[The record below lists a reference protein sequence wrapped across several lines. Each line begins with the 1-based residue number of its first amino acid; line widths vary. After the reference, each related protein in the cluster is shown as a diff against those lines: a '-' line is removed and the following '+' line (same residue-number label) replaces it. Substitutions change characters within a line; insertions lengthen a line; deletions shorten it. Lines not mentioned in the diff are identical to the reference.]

1 MRTLVALVRTAAL
14 VAVLASVPGSA
25 RAQDDAPAAPSAQPS
40 ANELVRIGGP
50 LRAKTTPGGTAEV
63 RIPLTVLDGWHIN
76 AHRPNEEF
84 LVATS
89 LHLASAPGVRVNVK
103 RYPDAKQVKLSFS
116 ETPLAVYEGD
126 AEIQVQLQVD
136 PTAGGGTQTLA
147 GSLRFQACNDQ
158 VCLPPAAVPV
168 RIDLTV
174 EGAAP
179 AIDPA
184 PPTTVLLP
192 TPDSAA
198 ALAPSGAPGDSV
210 PAGTDAAGFSTGPPP
225 DGGAGAAAALGGG
238 NLVGGWFEERGA
250 FLAFLLI
257 FLMGL
262 ALNLTPCVY
271 PMMGV
276 TVSLFGGGVTGSPGS
291 GLTGGGGDGGGT
303 GATGASAS
311 RGGNLRALPRAI
323 VYVLG
328 IALMYSTLGV
338 IAAMTGG
345 LFGGWLASP
354 WVLGAIGL
362 LLLGMAL
369 SMFGLYELQA
379 PSGLLTKLGGATGA
393 GYVGTFLAGLLVG
406 VFAAPCIGPP
416 IIALLAH
423 VGAKGDPVFGFQA
436 FFVLSLGLGLPYL
449 VLAVFSGL
457 MAKLPRAGSW
467 MDWVKHLFG
476 VILLGVAAFYL
487 TLAIAPSKV
496 GWVVPAALVL
506 GGIYLGFLEP
516 TGRDR
521 AGFRRFK
528 WAVGVFAIVAA
539 SMIAFRPAARAVEWA
554 PFDEAALARAT
565 AEGRPVL
572 LDFSAE
578 WCVPCHE
585 LDEFTFTD
593 PDVVRA
599 TADFVRMKVDLTRF
613 DAPESRALRARYA
626 IAGVPT
632 IVFLAPDGREVAEAR
647 VVGFLKPDPFLER
660 VKRATGA
667 IVPASR

>member
-1 MRTLVALVRTAAL
+1 VRVAE
-14 VAVLASVPGSA
+14 
-25 RAQDDAPAAPSAQPS
+25 AAP
-40 ANELVRIGGP
+40 VRGARGSVVEATISF
-50 LRAKTTPGGTAEV
+50 
-63 RIPLTVLDGWHIN
+63 TVLDGWHIN
-76 AHRPNEEF
+76 AHRPNEDF
-84 LVATS
+84 LVPTGLTLQGTAGIV
-89 LHLASAPGVRVNVK
+89 PGTP
-103 RYPDAKQVKLSFS
+103 RYPDAKQVQLSFS
-116 ETPLAVYEGD
+116 ETPLAVYEENAAIVVPLTID
-126 AEIQVQLQVD
+126 AAAAEGPRTLR
-136 PTAGGGTQTLA
+136 GT
-147 GSLRFQACNDQ
+147 LRFQACNDQ
-158 VCLPPAAVPV
+158 VCLPPALVPV
-168 RIDLTV
+168 KIAIVV
-174 EGAAP
+174 EGGGAPTDSAP
-179 AIDPA
+179 A
-184 PPTTVLLP
+184 TVVLVPIADTL
-192 TPDSAA
+192 SAA
-198 ALAPSGAPGDSV
+198 APESAA
-210 PAGTDAAGFSTGPPP
+210 AAAAGAIEGLSTGPPP
-225 DGGAGAAAALGGG
+225 DGAGAASSAAAGST
-238 NLVGGWFEERGA
+238 NLVGRWFDERGTL
-250 FLAFLLI
+250 LAFALI

-276 TVSLFGGGVTGSPGS
+276 TVSLFGGGA
-291 GLTGGGGDGGGT
+291 GGGLGRPGATT
-303 GATGASAS
+303 GAPA
-311 RGGNLRALPRAI
+311 GGNFRALPRAV

-338 IAAMTGG
+338 VAAMTGG

-362 LLLGMAL
+362 LLLAMAL

-379 PSGLLTKLGGATGA
+379 PTALLSKLGGATGA

-423 VGAKGDPVFGFQA
+423 VGAKGDPLFGFQA

-457 MAKLPRAGSW
+457 LSRLPRSGSW

-487 TLAIAPSKV
+487 TLAVAPSHV
-496 GWVVPAALVL
+496 GKVVPAALFL
-506 GGIYLGFLEP
+506 GGLYLGFLEA

-521 AGFRRFK
+521 PAFRRFK
-528 WAVGVFAIVAA
+528 WAVGVAAIVAA
-539 SMIAFRPAARAVEWA
+539 TMITFRPAAPEVTWE
-554 PFDEAALARAT
+554 PFAESTLERARAD
-565 AEGRPVL
+565 GRPVV

-585 LDEFTFTD
+585 LDEYTFTD
-593 PDVVRA
+593 PEVVRA

-613 DAPESRALRARYA
+613 DAPESQALRARFA

-647 VVGFLKPDPFLER
+647 VVGFMKPAPFLER
-660 VKRATGA
+660 VQRAAGA
-667 IVPASR
+667 VVPASR